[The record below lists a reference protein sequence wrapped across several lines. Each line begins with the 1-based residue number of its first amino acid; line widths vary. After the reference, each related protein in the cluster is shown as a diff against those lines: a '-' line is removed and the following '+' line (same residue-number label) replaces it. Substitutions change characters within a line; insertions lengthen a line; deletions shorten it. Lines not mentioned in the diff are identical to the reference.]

1 MTAGQRDLIRYRM
14 ERACETLQEPRLMRD
29 GGHLHGAANRIYY
42 ACFYAVVA
50 LRLTKDLSSPK
61 HSGVMALFNRHFI
74 KEGIIPV
81 DLGKFYSRVFDN
93 RLESDHGEIVE
104 LDQGRVKAD
113 LEKADEFLTRAKSLL
128 GLAEEKSP

>member
-1 MTAGQRDLIRYRM
+1 MTAGRRDLLRYRM
-14 ERACETLQEPRLMRD
+14 ERACETLQEARLMFD

-50 LRLTKDLSSPK
+50 LLLTKDLSSPK

-81 DLGKFYSRVFDN
+81 DLGKFYSRAFDN
-93 RLESDHGEIVE
+93 RLESDYGEIVE
-104 LDQGRVKAD
+104 LDRDRVKAD
-113 LEKADEFLTRAKSLL
+113 LEKAEEFLTRVKSLL